1 MLLAPV
7 FMSRGNTENTSVL
20 VTGIHQNTAILL
32 TGRYPKY
39 FVIAIFLKNLAC
51 ERLAPSIH
59 QAPRV
64 RLGTQYSVGHLIS
77 TSHSNE
83 PVSLANHSIW

>member
-7 FMSRGNTENTSVL
+7 SRGNTENTSVL

-39 FVIAIFLKNLAC
+39 FVIAILKKSHLREVGA
-51 ERLAPSIH
+51 EYTPGSSGT
-59 QAPRV
+59 PR
-64 RLGTQYSVGHLIS
+64 
-77 TSHSNE
+77 
-83 PVSLANHSIW
+83 HSILGGPFNIHKPFK